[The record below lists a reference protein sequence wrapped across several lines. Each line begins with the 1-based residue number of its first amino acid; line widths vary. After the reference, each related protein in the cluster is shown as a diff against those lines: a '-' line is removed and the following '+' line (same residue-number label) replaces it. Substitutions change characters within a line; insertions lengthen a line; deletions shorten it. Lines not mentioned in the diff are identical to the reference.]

1 MSLGNWL
8 WPSSLRQ
15 LFCVASTS
23 LNTMASAV
31 LFERQP
37 FARIVRCRTVSE
49 GALDRVR
56 GPQVFPVFGGEIV
69 EGEQGLAILRQAR
82 GGLVVFELVGC
93 DEGVERGLG
102 VLECFGHPDLLQ

>member
-15 LFCVASTS
+15 FFWAASTS
-23 LNTMASAV
+23 LNTIASAV
-31 LFERQP
+31 FREAALRADRAVP
-37 FARIVRCRTVSE
+37 HGGK

-56 GPQVFPVFGGEIV
+56 GPQVFPVLGGEIV
-69 EGEQGLAILRQAR
+69 EGEQGMAVLRQAR
-82 GGLVVFELVGC
+82 GGLIVFQLVGG

-102 VLECFGHPDLLQ
+102 VLAGLGHPDLL